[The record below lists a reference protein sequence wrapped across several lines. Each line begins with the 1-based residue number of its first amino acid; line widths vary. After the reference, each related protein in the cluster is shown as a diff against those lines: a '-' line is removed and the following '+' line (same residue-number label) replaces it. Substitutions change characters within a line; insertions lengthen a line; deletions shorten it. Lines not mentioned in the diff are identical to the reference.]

1 MQNEIL
7 EALESNKF
15 VSLSFTMNG
24 SNIQV
29 CGTARSNKGVTS
41 PPINLI
47 VAPEELDDSLV
58 KLLQG
63 MWCNARRAERN
74 AKVPEAEAKP
84 EEKPEET
91 AAEEKPE
98 EAVPEA
104 EVKPEEAVPEA
115 EVKPEVSE
123 EAAAEVKA
131 EVKPEVSEEAAAEV
145 KAEEEERIGA
155 ELDEWE

>member
-29 CGTARSNKGVTS
+29 CGTARSNKGVAS

-63 MWCNARRAERN
+63 MWCAARRAERK
-74 AKVPEAEAKP
+74 AKIPEAEAKP
-84 EEKPEET
+84 EV
-91 AAEEKPE
+91 KPE

-104 EVKPEEAVPEA
+104 EVKPEEAVSEAEVKLEEEAEPEVKPEEAVPEA
-115 EVKPEVSE
+115 EVKPE
-123 EAAAEVKA
+123 
-131 EVKPEVSEEAAAEV
+131 
-145 KAEEEERIGA
+145 EEEHIGA

>member
-63 MWCNARRAERN
+63 MWCNARRAERK
-74 AKVPEAEAKP
+74 AKVPEAEEKP
-84 EEKPEET
+84 EVKPEET
-91 AAEEKPE
+91 AAEDKP
-98 EAVPEA
+98 
-104 EVKPEEAVPEA
+104 EVKPEETPED
-115 EVKPEVSE
+115 VKPEEKPETVE
-123 EAAAEVKA
+123 EAAAE
-131 EVKPEVSEEAAAEV
+131 EKPEEVPEATEEAAAETV
-145 KAEEEERIGA
+145 AEAEERIGA

>member
-84 EEKPEET
+84 EEAVPEAEEKTEET
-91 AAEEKPE
+91 AAEDKPE
-98 EAVPEA
+98 AEAEP

-115 EVKPEVSE
+115 EESSK
-123 EAAAEVKA
+123 
-131 EVKPEVSEEAAAEV
+131 
-145 KAEEEERIGA
+145 EEERIGA

>member
-74 AKVPEAEAKP
+74 AKVSTE
-84 EEKPEET
+84 
-91 AAEEKPE
+91 EEKPE

-104 EVKPEEAVPEA
+104 E
-115 EVKPEVSE
+115 
-123 EAAAEVKA
+123 AAAEVK
-131 EVKPEVSEEAAAEV
+131 P
-145 KAEEEERIGA
+145 EEEERIGA

>member
-63 MWCNARRAERN
+63 MWCAARRAERK
-74 AKVPEAEAKP
+74 AKIPEAEAKP
-84 EEKPEET
+84 EV
-91 AAEEKPE
+91 KPE

-104 EVKPEEAVPEA
+104 EVKPEEAVSEAEVKLEEEAEPEVKPEEAVPEA
-115 EVKPEVSE
+115 EVKPE
-123 EAAAEVKA
+123 
-131 EVKPEVSEEAAAEV
+131 
-145 KAEEEERIGA
+145 EEEHIGA

>member
-63 MWCNARRAERN
+63 MWCNARRAERK
-74 AKVPEAEAKP
+74 AGIP
-84 EEKPEET
+84 PEET
-91 AAEEKPE
+91 PENVTPEATEEAAPE
-98 EAVPEA
+98 ETPENVTPEA
-104 EVKPEEAVPEA
+104 T
-115 EVKPEVSE
+115 E
-123 EAAAEVKA
+123 EAAAETVA
-131 EVKPEVSEEAAAEV
+131 EA
-145 KAEEEERIGA
+145 EERIGV

>member
-63 MWCNARRAERN
+63 MWCNARRAERK
-74 AKVPEAEAKP
+74 AGIP
-84 EEKPEET
+84 PEET
-91 AAEEKPE
+91 PENVTPEATEEAAPE
-98 EAVPEA
+98 ETPENVTPEA
-104 EVKPEEAVPEA
+104 T
-115 EVKPEVSE
+115 E
-123 EAAAEVKA
+123 EAAAETVA
-131 EVKPEVSEEAAAEV
+131 EA
-145 KAEEEERIGA
+145 EERIGA

>member
-74 AKVPEAEAKP
+74 AKVSTEEAKP
-84 EEKPEET
+84 EDKPEET
-91 AAEEKPE
+91 VPEAEVKPE
-98 EAVPEA
+98 EEA
-104 EVKPEEAVPEA
+104 EPEVKPEEAVPEA
-115 EVKPEVSE
+115 EVKPE
-123 EAAAEVKA
+123 
-131 EVKPEVSEEAAAEV
+131 
-145 KAEEEERIGA
+145 EEERIGA

>member
-63 MWCNARRAERN
+63 MWCNARRAERK
-74 AKVPEAEAKP
+74 AGVPPEAA
-84 EEKPEET
+84 PEET
-91 AAEEKPE
+91 PE
-98 EAVPEA
+98 NVTPEA
-104 EVKPEEAVPEA
+104 T
-115 EVKPEVSE
+115 E
-123 EAAAEVKA
+123 EAAAETVA
-131 EVKPEVSEEAAAEV
+131 EA
-145 KAEEEERIGA
+145 EERIGA

>member
-29 CGTARSNKGVTS
+29 CGTARSNKGVAS

-63 MWCNARRAERN
+63 MWCAARRAERK
-74 AKVPEAEAKP
+74 AKIPEAEAKP
-84 EEKPEET
+84 
-91 AAEEKPE
+91 
-98 EAVPEA
+98 

-115 EVKPEVSE
+115 EVKPE
-123 EAAAEVKA
+123 
-131 EVKPEVSEEAAAEV
+131 
-145 KAEEEERIGA
+145 EEEHIGA

>member
-74 AKVPEAEAKP
+74 AKVSTE
-84 EEKPEET
+84 
-91 AAEEKPE
+91 EEKPE

-104 EVKPEEAVPEA
+104 EVKPEEKPEEAVPEA
-115 EVKPEVSE
+115 
-123 EAAAEVKA
+123 EAAAEVK
-131 EVKPEVSEEAAAEV
+131 P
-145 KAEEEERIGA
+145 EEEERIGA

>member
-63 MWCNARRAERN
+63 MWCNARRAERK
-74 AKVPEAEAKP
+74 AGIP
-84 EEKPEET
+84 PEET
-91 AAEEKPE
+91 PE
-98 EAVPEA
+98 NVTPEA
-104 EVKPEEAVPEA
+104 T
-115 EVKPEVSE
+115 E
-123 EAAAEVKA
+123 EAAAETVA
-131 EVKPEVSEEAAAEV
+131 EA
-145 KAEEEERIGA
+145 EERIGA

>member
-63 MWCNARRAERN
+63 MWCNARRAERK
-74 AKVPEAEAKP
+74 ASAPSA
-84 EEKPEET
+84 EEKPEVTEDA

-98 EAVPEA
+98 VT
-104 EVKPEEAVPEA
+104 EEAVA
-115 EVKPEVSE
+115 ETVE
-123 EAAAEVKA
+123 EA
-131 EVKPEVSEEAAAEV
+131 
-145 KAEEEERIGA
+145 EERIGA